1 MKSLFRRG
9 QGPSGSSKH
18 SNSFTNQ
25 LQTSASTCS
34 LNSIGTSTPSTS
46 PVATTLSKG
55 SLQSSSAI
63 YDSHDSLD
71 SRGAAS
77 EGPYVPPRTLCAAG
91 RGHSQSSNNVEA
103 LESAK
108 SHSISYSA
116 SSLQELSKDKDV
128 AACKLVVL
136 PVPAPSNAS
145 EATAEIEVGKRDAMP
160 WMFILIDC
168 DFRVFFFNVQT
179 KPNQLNE
186 SVIAE
191 LEQRLTQI
199 EQEKSELELEVVELS
214 SCKTEMITVLGE
226 MSKLKVGGDD
236 RHAKKETMKI
246 NILYSLNL
254 SGNNEQ

>member
-1 MKSLFRRG
+1 MIVIFV
-9 QGPSGSSKH
+9 
-18 SNSFTNQ
+18 F
-25 LQTSASTCS
+25 
-34 LNSIGTSTPSTS
+34 
-46 PVATTLSKG
+46 
-55 SLQSSSAI
+55 
-63 YDSHDSLD
+63 
-71 SRGAAS
+71 
-77 EGPYVPPRTLCAAG
+77 
-91 RGHSQSSNNVEA
+91 
-103 LESAK
+103 
-108 SHSISYSA
+108 
-116 SSLQELSKDKDV
+116 
-128 AACKLVVL
+128 
-136 PVPAPSNAS
+136 
-145 EATAEIEVGKRDAMP
+145 
-160 WMFILIDC
+160 
-168 DFRVFFFNVQT
+168 FFFNVQT